1 MADSGDADAAS
12 LGQRAPRLPFRYVI
26 VALLFGCNICL
37 YCSRACITVAVIY
50 MFPKDENIEGTLLCA
65 FYAGYSLTQI
75 AGGWLAARVPANR
88 VLVAIVVTW
97 SAATVATA
105 AAGPSLGAARTPLLF
120 ALRMIVGA
128 AEGPNYPAQVE
139 LQSRWI
145 PYRERATAWAIAGA
159 GESIGTFLALLV
171 GPYLVHSFGWE
182 SVFVASGAI
191 GLLWA
196 AAFAFLGARSPAAHR
211 CVGGAE
217 RAHIEASRPPQTPR
231 TATPW
236 RRIAT
241 NVPFL
246 ALIFTHCAF
255 NWTGYLVASW
265 LDKFFV
271 TTYNV
276 KYDELG
282 VLSVLPYLMML
293 VVGLLGGPLADALE
307 RRRCLGATSVR
318 KLFNTCGMGG
328 QAILLL
334 VLAAIVPAT
343 KAGGGGA
350 QDHHG
355 AVAAALVLAFS
366 SGISALCT
374 SGGYWVN
381 FVDLSPRHAQLLLG
395 ISNSVASIPG
405 LVGQL
410 LTGQILASTH
420 DDFAVIFQIAAA
432 VNGAGALVFLA
443 FGAGRD
449 QRYDEPRGGGGGLGA
464 AAVAPLGAKLLAD
477 DDGAAAA
484 SGS

>member
-1 MADSGDADAAS
+1 M
-12 LGQRAPRLPFRYVI
+12 
-26 VALLFGCNICL
+26 
-37 YCSRACITVAVIY
+37 
-50 MFPKDENIEGTLLCA
+50 
-65 FYAGYSLTQI
+65 
-75 AGGWLAARVPANR
+75 
-88 VLVAIVVTW
+88 
-97 SAATVATA
+97 
-105 AAGPSLGAARTPLLF
+105 
-120 ALRMIVGA
+120 
-128 AEGPNYPAQVE
+128 
-139 LQSRWI
+139 
-145 PYRERATAWAIAGA
+145 
-159 GESIGTFLALLV
+159 
-171 GPYLVHSFGWE
+171 
-182 SVFVASGAI
+182 
-191 GLLWA
+191 
-196 AAFAFLGARSPAAHR
+196 
-211 CVGGAE
+211 
-217 RAHIEASRPPQTPR
+217 
-231 TATPW
+231 
-236 RRIAT
+236 
-241 NVPFL
+241 
-246 ALIFTHCAF
+246 
-255 NWTGYLVASW
+255 
-265 LDKFFV
+265 
-271 TTYNV
+271 
-276 KYDELG
+276 
-282 VLSVLPYLMML
+282 LSVLPYLMML

-328 QAILLL
+328 QAALLL

-350 QDHHG
+350 KDHHG

-420 DDFAVIFQIAAA
+420 DNFAVIFQIAAA